1 MGLFK
6 GGSKYASD
14 SFACS
19 WNSFPTFGLSYPDF
33 IENLCLVLLYLVLLC
48 FIFFSLG
55 DLLFPEWKPTGSG
68 SEENGN
74 GGAGK
79 MERRETMIRMYYM
92 REESIFLKLLNFSKR
107 RKREKSQ

>member
-1 MGLFK
+1 MGTRV
-6 GGSKYASD
+6 S
-14 SFACS
+14 
-19 WNSFPTFGLSYPDF
+19 LSLCHLLVIFSSYWVIMFCPD
-33 IENLCLVLLYLVLLC
+33 LLS
-48 FIFFSLG
+48 SLG